1 MGKATDIVGALVLL
15 VIAIIVLTRMGID
28 LSMLISY
35 FYRFLYGPSATNAT
49 SGMIRFILEIAS

>member
-35 FYRFLYGPSATNAT
+35 FYRFLYGPSSTNTT
-49 SGMIRFILEIAS
+49 SGTIRLILEIAS